1 MGYGL
6 PREDCTLRDASPE
19 EIAALADAS
28 GLCTIHFAPSR
39 LDRQDL
45 DDTDD
50 LHPHIEITPGP
61 NSLYLFGA
69 NVNTKFVHYV
79 TTGSAAAGK
88 QNKKEKKELDA
99 HRDVDSKSRTGKK
112 SLPDLTFTVTRYVAC
127 VSADSILLRIAR
139 LVFVHWVYSSSSA
152 VARSSSG
159 AVATR
164 NSKADFFF
172 WKAVSLITLCRE
184 GPHWPEGRH
193 RARDSKAEA
202 DSHSS
207 VSDSSHSD
215 SSHSDS
221 SHSDSDSDPDSVT
234 SME

>member
-1 MGYGL
+1 
-6 PREDCTLRDASPE
+6 
-19 EIAALADAS
+19 
-28 GLCTIHFAPSR
+28 
-39 LDRQDL
+39 
-45 DDTDD
+45 
-50 LHPHIEITPGP
+50 
-61 NSLYLFGA
+61 LYLFGA

-164 NSKADFFF
+164 NS
-172 WKAVSLITLCRE
+172 I
-184 GPHWPEGRH
+184 
-193 RARDSKAEA
+193 AEA

-207 VSDSSHSD
+207 VSDSSVSDSSDSD